1 MQERYFI
8 AISLPDDVAKIITD
22 AQKELLD
29 GYLVMQPFQ
38 PHITLVPPNVL
49 DKIPPDLIVPQIKT
63 AAEPYLPIQITLDNF
78 GIFEKR
84 VLYIN
89 AISPVLAA
97 LQSKLMHVLPYE
109 ALARSDRKF
118 VPHLTLAQAKPKQDL
133 PDELI
138 DNLKQ
143 RIEPHLP
150 LNFEA
155 KNISKFKWLKPRTYQ
170 DTEI

>member
-8 AISLPDDVAKIITD
+8 AISLPDDIAKIITD

-29 GYLVMQPFQ
+29 GYLIMQPFQ
-38 PHITLVPPNVL
+38 PHITLLPPNIL
-49 DKIPPDLIVPQIKT
+49 DKIPPDSIVPQIKL
-63 AAEPYLPIQITLDNF
+63 AAEPYLPIDITLDEF
-78 GIFEKR
+78 GLFEKR

-89 AISPVLAA
+89 AISPALVE

-109 ALARSDRKF
+109 AIARSDRKF

-133 PDELI
+133 PSELI
-138 DNLKQ
+138 DKLKD
-143 RIEPHLP
+143 RISSALP
-150 LNFEA
+150 LRFEA